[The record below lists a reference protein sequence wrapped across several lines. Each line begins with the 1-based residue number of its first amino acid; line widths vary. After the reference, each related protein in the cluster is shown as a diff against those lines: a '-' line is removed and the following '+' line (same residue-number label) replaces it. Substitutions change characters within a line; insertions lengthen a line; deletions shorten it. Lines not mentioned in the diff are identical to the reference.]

1 MQINKITKIEHASLG
16 KRFMAFFI
24 DAVLTL
30 FIGLGLFVG
39 FSAIFSNI
47 SSVKEMKVKFN
58 DIITESNVMKVED
71 NKSLVKEFNT
81 YEEYVENY
89 YAFYN
94 EFLPKHNEDKKPI
107 NNYWFNVFVLGL
119 DDVNNTYGEEAL
131 SKRSGAITTGKDIF
145 EYRVVEGETK
155 YDLIGVPKAYN
166 QGEKQYNDLTDE
178 ERIKVMSYFYNGKDD
193 NSSASYFCVLEI
205 SKIPELNELYSS
217 YTLWDST
224 VPLLLA
230 LLVGYLIFFFIIP
243 LCLKDGKT
251 LGKQFMKISVV
262 SKNYYSVK
270 RSQIVLRYLPQSL
283 LFVVAALFLGINAI
297 TIGLGTFVVLGSYC
311 MAIFRGNH
319 ESIHDVIAG
328 TYVVSDELSLWFK
341 NPEEEAMEM
350 KKKEEIVG

>member
-1 MQINKITKIEHASLG
+1 
-16 KRFMAFFI
+16 MAFFI

-89 YAFYN
+89 YTFYN

-119 DDVNNTYGEEAL
+119 DDVNNTYGEETL
-131 SKRSGAITTGKDIF
+131 SKRSGAITIGKDIF

-155 YDLIGVPKAYN
+155 YDLIGIPKVYN

-193 NSSASYFCVLEI
+193 DSSASYFCVLEI

-230 LLVGYLIFFFIIP
+230 LLVGYLIFFFTIP
-243 LCLKDGKT
+243 LCLRDGKT
-251 LGKQFMKISVV
+251 LGKQFMKISVI

>member
-1 MQINKITKIEHASLG
+1 MQINKITKIEHATLG
-16 KRFMAFFI
+16 KRFIAFFI

-30 FIGLGLFVG
+30 FVALGLFVG
-39 FSAIFSNI
+39 FGAIFSNVD
-47 SSVKEMKVKFN
+47 SVKEMKVKFN
-58 DIITESNVMKVED
+58 NIITESNVMKVED
-71 NKSLVKEFNT
+71 NKSLVKEFDT

-89 YAFYN
+89 YTFYN
-94 EFLPKHNEDKKPI
+94 EFLPKYNEEKKPI

-119 DDVNNTYGEEAL
+119 DDINNTYTEETL
-131 SKRSGAITTGKDIF
+131 SNRSGAITTGKDIF

-155 YDLIGVPKAYN
+155 YDLIGIPKAYN
-166 QGEKQYNDLTDE
+166 QGQKGYKDLTDD

-205 SKIPELNELYSS
+205 SKIPELNELYND
-217 YTLWDST
+217 YALWDTT

-243 LCLKDGKT
+243 MCLRDGKT
-251 LGKQFMKISVV
+251 FGKQFLKLSVV
-262 SKNYYSVK
+262 SKDYYSVK

-297 TIGLGTFVVLGSYC
+297 TIGLGTFIVLGSYC